1 MLSFVWIDLLCP
13 FWGLGVSCG
22 QNWPLKHQQ
31 LAEISESSGVDQF
44 RVPTQVTIGD
54 IAWRPVGPG
63 TCKRAGPN
71 STDVAFVVAVYVR
84 VSGERIFHV
93 GRHGSHQK
101 GNPRSGVPL
110 ISVNIMISILV
121 ISRIIFYGKHF
132 WPPGSLFFGWRE
144 YNKSRSPPI

>member
-1 MLSFVWIDLLCP
+1 MSYINLMLSFVWIDLLCP

-44 RVPTQVTIGD
+44 RIPTQVTIGD

-71 STDVAFVVAVYVR
+71 STDVAFIVAVNVR

-101 GNPRSGVPL
+101 GNPPSGVPL
-110 ISVNIMISILV
+110 IFVNIMISLLV
-121 ISRIIFYGKHF
+121 ISRIIFYRKHF
-132 WPPGSLFFGWRE
+132 WPPGSLFSEGGS
-144 YNKSRSPPI
+144 KH